1 MFAALILSLA
11 LAPTPSPYVA
21 RPAGDCRLPSPA
33 PSTAAE
39 PNDNRAHAGT
49 LRDGVLTVRLVAR
62 EAAWRPDGPE
72 GCALPVHAF
81 AEEGKLTQVPGPMI
95 RVAAGTEVRVA
106 VRNALSSAI
115 WVRGLQ
121 DRTIGTQLDSVEVA
135 PGATRD
141 FRFVAATPG
150 AWHYW
155 ARSGPVTR
163 FVRSDADGQLVGALV
178 VDDTNAA
185 PSAGATPREDRV
197 LVMTR
202 WTPGGTADDKGFQ
215 VNAFNG
221 RSWPNTERLAYTVG
235 DPVRWHVIN
244 ATNVVH
250 EMHLHGFYYDI
261 VDRGFVMDTAPRHAP
276 TIGGLRA
283 FGGAVT
289 RVTAAVRPGEW
300 ITMQWSPDRAGNW
313 LFHCHIL
320 VHMSGAQHLA
330 RMPGAAGSVML
341 AADHHVAS
349 SGSAHDDDMGGLV
362 LGVDVRPSPTA
373 RAAPTS
379 ARPRR
384 VIDLYAD
391 TRPNTFGDRP
401 GYGFVMREG
410 AAAPAA
416 DSIRIP
422 GAPIVLTRGEPA
434 QITVH
439 NRLATPLG
447 VHWHGLELE
456 SYYDGV
462 GGFSGAHGRIAPMI
476 APGDSFVVR
485 LTPPRAGTFM
495 YHTHGERGEE
505 LASGLYGP
513 FIVVDSGA
521 PLDPRTDRVFVV
533 ADGGPGETRPLF
545 VNGTA
550 APDTLTLMAG
560 VTYRFRFCYI
570 TADDVTRTTLRG
582 PGGLEPARLLAYGGY
597 ELPRVALPITRP
609 FQVAAGPGHTADYA
623 FTPGAPGE
631 YTLQF
636 ERLAKQ
642 VNTPVGQP
650 TIVPIR
656 VRAP

>member
-11 LAPTPSPYVA
+11 LAPPPSPHGA
-21 RPAGDCRLPSPA
+21 QPAADCRLPSPA
-33 PSTAAE
+33 PSAAAE
-39 PNDNRAHAGT
+39 PNDNRARAGA

-62 EAAWRPDGPE
+62 EAAWRPDGPN
-72 GCALPVHAF
+72 GCGLAVHAF
-81 AEEGKLTQVPGPMI
+81 AEEGKATQIPGPLI

-106 VRNALSSAI
+106 VRNALSKAI

-121 DRTIGTQLDSVEVA
+121 DRAIGTQLDSVEVT
-135 PGATRD
+135 PGTTRD
-141 FRFVAATPG
+141 FRFVATTSG
-150 AWHYW
+150 AWYYW
-155 ARSGPVTR
+155 ARGDSVGRV
-163 FVRSDADGQLVGALV
+163 VRSDADGQLVGALIV
-178 VDDTNAA
+178 EDRNTA
-185 PSAGATPREDRV
+185 PSAGTAPREDRV

-235 DPVRWHVIN
+235 DSVRWHVIN
-244 ATNVVH
+244 ATSVVH
-250 EMHLHGFYYDI
+250 EMHLHGFYFDV
-261 VDRGFVMDTAPRHAP
+261 VDRAFVMDTAPRHAP
-276 TIGGLRA
+276 TVGGLRA
-283 FGGAVT
+283 FGGPVT
-289 RVTAAVRPGEW
+289 RVTAAVLPGGW
-300 ITMQWSPDRAGNW
+300 ITMKWSPDRAGNW
-313 LFHCHIL
+313 VFHCHIL
-320 VHMSGAQHLA
+320 AHMSGAQHLA
-330 RMPGAAGSVML
+330 RMPGATGSVML
-341 AADHHVAS
+341 AADHHGAT
-349 SGSAHDDDMGGLV
+349 SGGAHDDDMGGLV
-362 LGVDVRPSPTA
+362 LGLDVRPSPSATA
-373 RAAPTS
+373 QPS
-379 ARPRR
+379 RPRR
-384 VIDLYAD
+384 IIDLYAD

-401 GYGFVMREG
+401 GYGFVTREG
-410 AAAPAA
+410 PAAPAA

-462 GGFSGAHGRIAPMI
+462 GGFSGAAGRIAPMI

-521 PLDPRTDRVFVV
+521 PFDPRTDRVFVV
-533 ADGGPGETRPLF
+533 SDGGPGEMRPVF

-550 APDTLTLMAG
+550 APDTLTLVANT
-560 VTYRFRFCYI
+560 TYRLRFCYI

-582 PGGLEPARLLAYGGY
+582 PGGLEPMRMLAFSGY
-597 ELPRVALPITRP
+597 ELPRVALPTTRP
-609 FQVAAGPGHTADYA
+609 FQTSAGPGHTADYA
-623 FTPGAPGE
+623 FTPGVPGE

-636 ERLAKQ
+636 VRLAKQ

-650 TIVPIR
+650 TIVPIH